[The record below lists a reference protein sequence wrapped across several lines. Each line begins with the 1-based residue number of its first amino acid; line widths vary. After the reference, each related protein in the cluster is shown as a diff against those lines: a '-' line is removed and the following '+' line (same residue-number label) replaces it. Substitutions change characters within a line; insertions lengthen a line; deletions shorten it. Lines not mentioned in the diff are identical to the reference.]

1 MNFPPLEKLNLF
13 NKNLILI
20 HYPKFVMELYPKVM
34 SLNSIYHTLADVET
48 KAEKKNRQICAGVWK
63 QNDSSWQTSTMF

>member
-1 MNFPPLEKLNLF
+1 
-13 NKNLILI
+13 
-20 HYPKFVMELYPKVM
+20 MELYPKVM